1 MFAASDQ
8 TSDQGE
14 RSGAWQRKVADARE
28 RFLTQQDVSP
38 DIVREP
44 ILASW
49 SRSHRRGV
57 DADRIELPYVTDL
70 DTDSPL
76 VTAAAPILR
85 QLGEQLNAEPVS
97 IILTDAQGVVLDRV
111 DSGSAIARYLDRVDL
126 APGFSYAERFVGTNG
141 IGTALSE
148 GRPTLVHG
156 PEHYAENL
164 ERLACAGVPIRHP
177 VQGTVL
183 GALDLTSWAG
193 ESMAM
198 MQALAMACAERIER
212 GLLNTAGLTELALF
226 REYLRTSQR
235 TNGVVLAVNGDVVMM
250 NEQARRTLSPADQH
264 SLMEWAADVRD
275 EAGEVTLICD
285 LPSGL
290 VARLRYRPV
299 DGRRGRLG
307 GVVEVRFAKQPSSVP
322 ARALPRQNA
331 LPGLVGSSGV
341 WQWCVGEVEACYR
354 SREWLVL
361 AGEAGTGKLAL
372 LRAVLA
378 RHDPAGHFRVLD
390 GEETR
395 TPEAVDAWLDE
406 VAAELNEDGA
416 LIIRHAERLG
426 AEALVG
432 LGDLLQAHALGGSTD
447 GCWVALTMTTDSSG
461 SPAPTSETAAYLL
474 PHFPHT
480 VQVPSLRHHSEDV
493 PELVTSLLS
502 SLSRGHRLRFGFDAM
517 QQLTR
522 APWPGNV
529 AQLRSVLQELLN
541 RRRTGTVHAT
551 DLPAQARSA
560 IRRQLTQ
567 IEALERDAIVRS
579 LTTNGGNKTRA
590 CTELGMSRATI
601 YRKIR
606 DYGISL

>member
-1 MFAASDQ
+1 M
-8 TSDQGE
+8 
-14 RSGAWQRKVADARE
+14 ADARE
-28 RFLTQQDVSP
+28 RFLTEQEVSP

-49 SRSHRRGV
+49 SRSHRRGLE
-57 DADRIELPYVTDL
+57 ADRIELPFVTDL

-76 VTAAAPILR
+76 VTCAAPILR
-85 QLGEQLNAEPVS
+85 QLGEQLQSEPVS

-111 DSGSAIARYLDRVDL
+111 DSDGAIARYLDRVDL
-126 APGFSYAERFVGTNG
+126 SPGFSYAERWVGTNG
-141 IGTALSE
+141 IGTTLSE

-164 ERLACAGVPIRHP
+164 EHLTCAGVPIKHP

-193 ESMAM
+193 RSSTAM
-198 MQALAMACAERIER
+198 MQAVAGACAERIER

-250 NEQARRTLSPADQH
+250 NEQARRTLAPADQH

-275 EAGEVTLICD
+275 ESAPVTLICD

-290 VARLRYRPV
+290 VARLKYRPV
-299 DGRRGRLG
+299 TGHRGQLG
-307 GVVEVRFAKQPSSVP
+307 GVIEVRFSKQPSAEP
-322 ARALPRQNA
+322 APVLPRQNS

-341 WQWCVGEVEACYR
+341 WQRCVAEVEACYR

-361 AGEAGTGKLAL
+361 SGEAGTGKLAL

-378 RHDPAGHFRVLD
+378 KHSPAGHFRVLN
-390 GEETR
+390 GEDTR
-395 TPEAVDAWLDE
+395 TSEAVDTWLDE
-406 VAAELNEDGA
+406 VAGELTEEGA
-416 LIIRHAERLG
+416 LVIRHAERLSV
-426 AEALVG
+426 EALIG
-432 LGDLLQAHALGGSTD
+432 LGDLLQAHALGGASD
-447 GCWVALTMTTDSSG
+447 GVWVALTMTVSDGPGAVPDT
-461 SPAPTSETAAYLL
+461 ETAAYLL

-480 VQVPSLRHHSEDV
+480 VQVPALRHHGEDV
-493 PELVTSLLS
+493 AELVPSLLS
-502 SLSRGHRLRFGFDAM
+502 GLSRSHRLRFDFEAM

-522 APWPGNV
+522 ATWPGNV
-529 AQLRSVLQELLN
+529 AQLRSVLLELLN
-541 RRRTGTVHAT
+541 RRRSGTVRAA

-560 IRRQLTQ
+560 IRRQLSQ
-567 IEALERDAIVRS
+567 LEALERDAIVRS
-579 LTTNGGNKTRA
+579 LTTHGGNKTRA
-590 CTELGMSRATI
+590 CAELGMSRATI

-606 DYGISL
+606 DYGISGV

>member
-1 MFAASDQ
+1 MRAV
-8 TSDQGE
+8 QGE
-14 RSGAWQRKVADARE
+14 RQDHGWQRQVADARE
-28 RFLTQQDVSP
+28 RFLTQQDVSA

-57 DADRIELPYVTDL
+57 EADRIDLPYVTDL

-76 VTAAAPILR
+76 VTCAAPILR
-85 QLGEQLNAEPVS
+85 QLGEQLQSEPVS
-97 IILTDAQGVVLDRV
+97 ILLTDAQGVVLDRV
-111 DSGSAIARYLDRVDL
+111 DSDSAIARYLDRVDL
-126 APGFSYAERFVGTNG
+126 APGFSYAEKWVGTNG

-148 GRPTLVHG
+148 GRPVLVHG

-164 ERLACAGVPIRHP
+164 ERLACAGVPIKHP

-193 ESMAM
+193 QSTAM
-198 MQALAMACAERIER
+198 MQALAGACAERIER

-226 REYLRTSQR
+226 REYLKTSQR

-250 NEQARRTLSPADQH
+250 NEQARRTLSAADQH

-275 EAGEVTLICD
+275 ESAPVTLICD

-290 VARLRYRPV
+290 VARLKYRPV
-299 DGRRGRLG
+299 NGRRGQLG
-307 GVVEVRFAKQPSSVP
+307 GVVEVRFSKQPTAEP
-322 ARALPRQNA
+322 AVLLPRQNA

-341 WQWCVGEVEACYR
+341 WQRCVAEVESCYR

-361 AGEAGTGKLAL
+361 SGEAGTGKLAL

-378 RHDPAGHFRVLD
+378 RHDPAGHVRVLN
-390 GEETR
+390 GEDTR
-395 TPEAVDAWLDE
+395 APAAVDAWLDE
-406 VAAELNEDGA
+406 VAAELEEDGA
-416 LIIRHAERLG
+416 LLIRHAERLC
-426 AEALVG
+426 AEALIG

-447 GCWVALTMTTDSSG
+447 GCWVALTLSTGPSG
-461 SPAPTSETAAYLL
+461 PAPDTETAAYLL

-480 VQVPSLRHHSEDV
+480 VAVPSLRHHSEDV
-493 PELVTSLLS
+493 PELVPSLLAG
-502 SLSRGHRLRFGFDAM
+502 LGRGHNLRFGFDAM

-529 AQLRSVLQELLN
+529 AQLRSVLLELLN
-541 RRRTGTVHAT
+541 RRRSGTVHAT
-551 DLPAQARSA
+551 DLPAEARSA
-560 IRRQLTQ
+560 TRRQLSQ
-567 IEALERDAIVRS
+567 LEALERDAIVRS
-579 LTTNGGNKTRA
+579 LSSHGGNKTRA
-590 CTELGMSRATI
+590 CAELGMSRATI

-606 DYGISL
+606 DYGISGM